1 MRILI
6 VSLKTRTEAL
16 WSAALASAMKRLL
29 PKVRVDFLTLQ
40 ANQET
45 IEGIDAVDRVLALA
59 LFGPSLPSSWG
70 PVPIRGPRQWSD
82 DEALERRERIVVAR
96 CGKFLDCDA
105 CDGARS

>member
-1 MRILI
+1 
-6 VSLKTRTEAL
+6 
-16 WSAALASAMKRLL
+16 MKRLL